1 MSVPAFRPQIR
12 ILIRSRRLL
21 AAGFLAV
28 SATLAADAA
37 QADPRAEIMKFA
49 VVRNG
54 TEIGTNIINVAH
66 SGSETAVQIVTHV
79 TVGMAFLTLYRFD
92 QIESERWAN
101 GHLLAMN
108 SMTDDNGAIHR
119 TSASNQGGELIVQ
132 GDGQTRKAAPTILP
146 ASLWNQALLTQN
158 TALDPQDG
166 TIVPVSV
173 TDRGE
178 DSLVVDGHAERAHHY
193 CLKTKFAQDVWYD
206 DSHRLVRVELTGA
219 DGSTI
224 LYQPI

>member
-1 MSVPAFRPQIR
+1 
-12 ILIRSRRLL
+12 
-21 AAGFLAV
+21 
-28 SATLAADAA
+28 
-37 QADPRAEIMKFA
+37 MKFA
-49 VVRNG
+49 VTRNG
-54 TEIGTNIINVAH
+54 MEIGTNTINVAH
-66 SGSETAVQIVTHV
+66 SGSQTVVQIVTHV
-79 TVGMAFLTLYRFD
+79 LVGVAFVTLYKFD
-92 QIESERWAN
+92 QTESERWAN

-108 SMTDDNGAIHR
+108 SITDDNGDIHR
-119 TSASNQGGELIVQ
+119 TTASNQGGELIVQ

-178 DSLVVDGHAERAHHY
+178 DNLVVDGHAEHAHHY
-193 CLKTKFAQDVWYD
+193 GLKTKFAQDVWYD
-206 DSHRLVRVELTGA
+206 DRHRLVRVELTGA

-224 LYQPI
+224 LYEPI